1 MQNEIITKEIVFNS
15 FIIEFFFTKET
26 ANKVQSLQLWN
37 FKGSVG
43 RAIVKWVL
51 SDLWL
56 DLPGSAFSIHCSL
69 MMICRH
75 VPCDKPLG
83 VMRFEHENP
92 MRSNN
97 SKPNRNFVEMVRGNY
112 IDYILKVVKKIRKTQ
127 NEHQNIICQNL
138 KQSVIVNVMQIFW
151 LLEVV

>member
-1 MQNEIITKEIVFNS
+1 MFW
-15 FIIEFFFTKET
+15 FIYNRFFFTKET

-83 VMRFEHENP
+83 VMRFKHEP
-92 MRSNN
+92 HAAT
-97 SKPNRNFVEMVRGNY
+97 
-112 IDYILKVVKKIRKTQ
+112 TQ
-127 NEHQNIICQNL
+127 NLIVISLRWCAEIISISIL
-138 KQSVIVNVMQIFW
+138 TLTLVIFFW
-151 LLEVV
+151 RWFFEFIKKSWSIWIVLID

>member
-1 MQNEIITKEIVFNS
+1 
-15 FIIEFFFTKET
+15 
-26 ANKVQSLQLWN
+26 
-37 FKGSVG
+37 
-43 RAIVKWVL
+43 
-51 SDLWL
+51 
-56 DLPGSAFSIHCSL
+56 

-112 IDYILKVVKKIRKTQ
+112 IDYILKVVKKNKKNTKRAPEHHLSKFETVSNCECNANFLTIRGSL
-127 NEHQNIICQNL
+127 ISWL
-138 KQSVIVNVMQIFW
+138 IF
-151 LLEVV
+151 EKKPFGFGS